1 MLGIY
6 SYEDLAGMHRHF
18 VLFGLMDHL
27 ERRFVHLDG
36 ILQFQNSQNVAH
48 YEHYKVPL
56 VAKVFQ
62 VNRVLNC

>member
-36 ILQFQNSQNVAH
+36 ILQFQNLQSVAQ
-48 YEHYKVPL
+48 YEL
-56 VAKVFQ
+56 
-62 VNRVLNC
+62 